1 MLQLTGAELGGG
13 GSWGLN
19 PPRAVKF
26 PFLGCFYFISL
37 GFLTCNSYRHFLEYS
52 ILIFNNYILMVK
64 IAKRNSQDPTNPSL
78 QMKIR
83 QYLVMGRKLP
93 TEQDPT
99 PKVYAIRLFARNEV
113 IAKSKFWYHL
123 RRQLKTKSA
132 QGQILSVNQIY
143 ERRPNHV
150 KTFGIVLRYQSRTGI
165 HNMYKE
171 YRDISL
177 NGAVS
182 QLHMEM
188 AGNHR
193 ASEDTI
199 SIIRTAVLNKK
210 DDIRRP
216 RSHLLR

>member
-1 MLQLTGAELGGG
+1 
-13 GSWGLN
+13 
-19 PPRAVKF
+19 
-26 PFLGCFYFISL
+26 
-37 GFLTCNSYRHFLEYS
+37 
-52 ILIFNNYILMVK
+52 
-64 IAKRNSQDPTNPSL
+64 
-78 QMKIR
+78 
-83 QYLVMGRKLP
+83 MGRKLP
-93 TEQDPT
+93 TETDSN
-99 PKVYAIRLFARNEV
+99 PKVYAIRLFARNDV

-132 QGQILSVNQIY
+132 QGQILSVNEIF

-188 AGNHR
+188 SGNHR
-193 ASEDTI
+193 ASPDTI
-199 SIIRTAVLNKK
+199 SIIRTAVLNSK

-216 RSHLLR
+216 RSHLFRENGLKFPIIRTVTRASHRRYRSIFKATRPRTFRQ